1 MPEGYGAICRCI
13 FESMALR
20 YCQLMEG
27 LKPMSD
33 HPIEVLHV
41 IGGGSLNACLNQFT
55 ANSLGI
61 EVIAGP
67 QEATA
72 LGNILMQARAV
83 GEVDGLWA
91 MRAIVDRSVDV
102 RHFKPADAEVWNEA
116 YARFCAVTAK
126 A

>member
-1 MPEGYGAICRCI
+1 
-13 FESMALR
+13 
-20 YCQLMEG
+20 
-27 LKPMSD
+27 MSD
-33 HPIEVLHV
+33 HPIDVLHV

-61 EVIAGP
+61 DVLAGP

-91 MRAIVDRSVDV
+91 MRAIVSRSVDV
-102 RHFKPADAEVWNEA
+102 RRFQPADADAWREA
-116 YARFCAVTAK
+116 YARFCDVTAK